1 MLLVAIFWKC
11 KLYLQVL
18 GHVLYDAVM
27 LPKFYKITS
36 LEKKN
41 FYTVFSKQHGL
52 ASQDSLVVGSIGWEF
67 YGVAG
72 TLPASRGGGVSK
84 RVTYCPKS

>member
-1 MLLVAIFWKC
+1 MLLVAVFYKC

-18 GHVLYDAVM
+18 GHVLYVDFM

-41 FYTVFSKQHGL
+41 FYIGFQQVTRVSFTGFFSH
-52 ASQDSLVVGSIGWEF
+52 
-67 YGVAG
+67 
-72 TLPASRGGGVSK
+72 
-84 RVTYCPKS
+84 